1 MKRKFATSLVLM
13 LVLNLLVKPFWIF
26 GIDRTVQNTVGASEY
41 GLFFALFN
49 LSMLLN
55 ILLDFGLTNFN
66 NRDISRHAQ
75 LLPRYFSH
83 LVTIKFLMAILYG
96 LVSYTLAI
104 ALGYGGRQLYL
115 LGFLV
120 GNQFLSSFI
129 LYLRSNISGLQ
140 MFKTDSLL
148 SVTDRAIM
156 IVLCALLLWGPTR
169 ESFHIEWFVY
179 AQTVSYAVTAF
190 IAFIMVY
197 LKAGSFKIKFER
209 AFTLSLVKQSYPYA
223 LLVLLMSVYTRID
236 SVMLERMLP
245 NGDVQSGIYAQA
257 FRLLDAANMLP
268 FLFATLL
275 LPMFSKMLRFNE
287 PIQPLLGFAFSLL
300 MVTSFSAALAGIAFS
315 NRIMDMLYVH
325 HPNESSLVFSL
336 LMVSFVF
343 ISITYIFG
351 TLLTANG
358 NMRHLNL
365 ISALGV
371 IVNLGLN
378 LILIPRYQVVGAAIT
393 GMATQILMS
402 GLQVII
408 AIRYFKLEVKLKP
421 ALSLLLFML
430 GSVAL
435 VLLAKHYISSW
446 VIGFVIGLGGCVLFA
461 FSVGLVSFKELITLF
476 LNRTSVQSQMDE
488 EPN

>member
-83 LVTIKFLMAILYG
+83 LVTIKLLMATLYA
-96 LVSYTLAI
+96 LVSYTLAF
-104 ALGYGGRQLYL
+104 ALGYSGRQLYL

-120 GNQFLSSFI
+120 GNQFLSSLI

-140 MFKTDSLL
+140 LFKTDSLL

-156 IVLCALLLWGPTR
+156 IMLCSLLLWGPIR
-169 ESFHIEWFVY
+169 NSFRIEWFVY
-179 AQTVSYAVTAF
+179 AQTASYVATALL
-190 IAFIMVY
+190 AFSMVAY
-197 LKAGSFKIKFER
+197 RAGTFKPKFER
-209 AFTLSLVKQSYPYA
+209 AFAVSLVKQSYPYA

-245 NGDVQSGIYAQA
+245 GGDVQSGIYAQG
-257 FRLLDAANMLP
+257 FRLLDAANMVP
-268 FLFATLL
+268 YLFATLL

-300 MVTSFSAALAGIAFS
+300 MVTSFSVAATGIAFS
-315 NRIMDMLYVH
+315 EPIMDLLYIH
-325 HPNESSLVFSL
+325 HSGESALVFSL

-358 NMRHLNL
+358 SLRQLNY

-371 IVNLGLN
+371 AVNIGLN
-378 LILIPRYQVVGAAIT
+378 LLLIPRYQVVGAAIT
-393 GMATQILMS
+393 GIVTQMLMS
-402 GLQVII
+402 GLQVMC
-408 AIRYFKLEVKLKP
+408 AAKYFNFEVKRRP
-421 ALSLLLFML
+421 MLSLLLFMA
-430 GSVAL
+430 GSIL
-435 VLLAKHYISSW
+435 IVLAAKHLIPTW
-446 VIGFVIGLGGCVLFA
+446 TIGFFAALGGCVLLAFA
-461 FSVGLVSFKELITLF
+461 VKLINFHELITLF
-476 LNRTSVQSQMDE
+476 LNRRSIQDQTE
-488 EPN
+488 